1 MLVHPGNNIVTVNH
15 LTSDYLYFK
24 DKKLKNG
31 TYYYKVVAYVTV
43 DGKNIFGEFSDTVS
57 FTVNK

>member
-15 LTSDYLYFK
+15 LSSDYLYFK

-43 DGKNIFGEFSDTVS
+43 DGNNLYGEFSDTLP